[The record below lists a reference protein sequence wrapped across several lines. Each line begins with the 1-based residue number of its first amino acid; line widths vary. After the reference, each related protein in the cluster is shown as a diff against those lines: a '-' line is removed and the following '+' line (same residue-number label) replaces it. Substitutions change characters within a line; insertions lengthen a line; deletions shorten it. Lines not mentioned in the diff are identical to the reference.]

1 MERTI
6 AISEEIYAA
15 LEREASQHRQDADTL
30 AEGWLRQHLNLDK
43 FADLEW
49 RQGAAG
55 WRVGIKGSAIDVYTV
70 VGYSQAGYSAQEIA
84 GDLLPQLS
92 REQVGSAL
100 RYYADYPDEID
111 RILAESEPEAIKA
124 RLYRSLG
131 PTGYRG
137 MTGETEEPAR
147 IQEARARY
155 GSDEQD

>member
-6 AISEEIYAA
+6 TISEEIYAA
-15 LEREASQHRQDADTL
+15 LQREADQHQQDADTL

-43 FADLEW
+43 YPDLEW

-55 WRVGIKGSAIDVYTV
+55 WRVGIKGTAIDVYTA

-92 REQVGSAL
+92 LEQVHSAL

-131 PTGYRG
+131 PTGYRRL
-137 MTGETEEPAR
+137 TAETEEPTR
-147 IQEARARY
+147 IREARARY
-155 GSDEQD
+155 RPDEQD

>member
-15 LEREASQHRQDADTL
+15 LEHEASQLRQDADTL

-43 FADLEW
+43 FPDLEW
-49 RQGAAG
+49 RQGATG
-55 WRVGIKGSAIDVYTV
+55 WRAGIKGTAIDVYTV
-70 VGYSQAGYSAQEIA
+70 VGYSQAGYGVQDIA

-92 REQVGSAL
+92 LEQVHSAL

-111 RILAESEPEAIKA
+111 RILSESEPEAIKA

-131 PTGYRG
+131 PTGYRR
-137 MTGETEEPAR
+137 MTGETEEPTR
-147 IQEARARY
+147 IRQARARY
-155 GSDEQD
+155 ESDEQD